1 MTTFPTLF
9 SGAIVPGSLPLLQD
23 MGQVFRTAG
32 EGLLRH
38 PDSAEVIVS
47 AARERL
53 QGLLQGAPAIL
64 GSRDPLKYPLR
75 AARRFVEGETYG
87 ATRFRALDRN
97 LLERLH
103 YLRGYRDALLA
114 VESDQAPD
122 TLAGGEQTLPSP
134 PATTSASR
142 PPTFEECRDMI
153 ERAAELA
160 VPLPEFLNFVDLV
173 RGEARK
179 DYDRSVPIAAKVID
193 LPMLTVLYRIFSRI
207 FVIPENKGDFPDYWA
222 ENINLTASLP
232 EPEKPS
238 VRIACD
244 LQSTSEGQAFVL
256 ALQALLDIKT
266 NPIEI
271 LLKGHF
277 EWRDGS
283 LYIPLKPFQLSQ
295 GSIPDNLFG
304 AVTPILVP
312 VAANRTVFAIE
323 MEDKILSKN
332 PLVFVEAMARG
343 ILI

>member
-9 SGAIVPGSLPLLQD
+9 SGAIAPGSVQLLQD
-23 MGQVFRTAG
+23 LSSVFRTAG
-32 EGLLRH
+32 EGLLNR
-38 PDSAEVIVS
+38 PDSASVIVP

-53 QGLLQGAPAIL
+53 QDLLKGVPAIS
-64 GSRDPLKYPLR
+64 GPGDPLKYPLR
-75 AARRFVEGETYG
+75 AARRFVGGEVYG
-87 ATRFRALDRN
+87 ATRFRALERS
-97 LLERLH
+97 LLARLH
-103 YLRGYRDALLA
+103 YLRGYRDALET
-114 VESDQAPD
+114 VENDRPPD
-122 TLAGGEQTLPSP
+122 TLVGQDQTLPSP

-142 PPTFEECRDMI
+142 PPTFEECRDRI

-160 VPLPEFLNFVDLV
+160 VPLPEFLDFVDLL

-179 DYDRSVPIAAKVID
+179 DYEKSVPIAAKVID
-193 LPMLTVLYRIFSRI
+193 LPMQTVLERIFSRT
-207 FVIPENKGDFPDYWA
+207 FRLPENRGDFPDYWA
-222 ENINLTASLP
+222 ENISLTASLP
-232 EPEKPS
+232 QPEKPS

-244 LQSTSEGQAFVL
+244 LQSTSEGLAFVL
-256 ALQALLDIKT
+256 ALQALLGIKT

-277 EWRDGS
+277 EWREGS

-295 GSIPDNLFG
+295 GAIPDNLFG

-312 VAANRTVFAIE
+312 IAPDRTVFAIE